1 MSKSKLYVPQE
12 FYSVTKVDTVKIL
25 HKAIDVAKTRL
36 FIMSCAFFLL
46 FVVIAGR
53 LLEVCL
59 FRGGGQENY
68 SYIHTGPRF
77 RADIVDRNGELLATS
92 LATSSLYA
100 NARVILDPAEA
111 AQKLLTV
118 LPELKYDEVL
128 KRLQSDKVFV
138 WLARHLPPQKQ
149 AEVLR
154 LGIPGIYLQKDQ
166 RRVYPHGELFAHV
179 LGYTDIDNQG
189 LAGLERKFDGQL
201 TSKMEPLQLS
211 MDMRVQH
218 VLKEELLA
226 GIEKYKAQGGAG
238 LVMNVQT
245 GEIVALVSLPDFDP
259 NHAGKVASEDAMFN
273 KITLG
278 SYEMGS
284 SYKVF
289 TTALYLESG
298 ISGIMKR
305 FDVSEP
311 IRMGR
316 FKITDYHRHPDPL
329 TVAEIFMESSN
340 IGAAKM
346 AMQMGPEAQRAFY
359 EKLGFLN
366 SVALEVPEVGSPLY
380 PRNWSE
386 ATMISASY
394 GYGVSIS
401 PLQLATGFGGV
412 INKGIM
418 QKPTLM
424 KVQSHDELSGQ
435 RVVSEKTSE
444 MMRRLLYM
452 IVGHGRGRKAQVVGY
467 MLGGKSGTAN
477 TLVNGRYVK
486 GSNLTSFMSAFP
498 MTNPKYSVLIMVDRP
513 QGIKETF
520 GFNAG
525 GWNAGPIAGKV
536 IRRIAPL
543 LNVMPV
549 DERVKEPEANSLII
563 PACMNTKKG
572 H

>member
-1 MSKSKLYVPQE
+1 MSQSKLYVPQE

-25 HKAIDVAKTRL
+25 HKAIDVAKSRL
-36 FIMSCAFFLL
+36 FLMSCAFLL
-46 FVVIAGR
+46 IFVVIVGR
-53 LLEVCL
+53 LIEVCL
-59 FRGGGQENY
+59 FRGGGQDSF
-68 SYIHTGPRF
+68 SYIQAGPRF
-77 RADIVDRNGELLATS
+77 RADIIDRNGVLLATS

-100 NARVILDPAEA
+100 NASVVLDPEEA
-111 AQKLLTV
+111 ATKLLTV
-118 LPELKYDEVL
+118 LPELKYDDVL
-128 KRLQSDKVFV
+128 QRLQSGKVFI
-138 WLARHLPPQKQ
+138 WLARHLTPQKQ
-149 AEVLR
+149 AEILR
-154 LGIPGIYLQKDQ
+154 LGIPGLYFQKDQ

-179 LGYTDIDNQG
+179 LGYTDIDNLG
-189 LAGLERKFDGQL
+189 LAGLERKYDEQL
-201 TSKMEPLQLS
+201 TSRVEPLQLS
-211 MDMRVQH
+211 LDMRVQH
-218 VLKEELLA
+218 VLKEELME
-226 GIEKYKAQGGAG
+226 GIKKYKAQGGAG
-238 LVMNVQT
+238 LIMNVKT

-259 NHAGKVASEDAMFN
+259 NHAGKAASEEAMFN

-278 SYEMGS
+278 AYEMGS

-289 TTALYLESG
+289 TTALYLENGVSG
-298 ISGIMKR
+298 ITKR

-316 FKITDYHRHPDPL
+316 FKITDYHRHPEPL

-346 AMQMGPEAQRAFY
+346 AMQMGPAVQKAFY
-359 EKLGFLN
+359 EKLGFLK
-366 SVALEVPEVGSPLY
+366 SPTLEVPEVGAPLY
-380 PRNWSE
+380 PKNWSE

-418 QKPTLM
+418 QKPTLL
-424 KVQSHDELSGQ
+424 KVQSTDELSGQ

-444 MMRRLLYM
+444 VMRKLLYM
-452 IVGHGRGRKAQVVGY
+452 IVSHGRGRKAQVLGY
-467 MLGGKSGTAN
+467 RMGGKSGTAN

-498 MTNPKYSVLIMVDRP
+498 MDCPEYSVLIMVDRP
-513 QGIKETF
+513 QGIKETY

-543 LNVMPV
+543 LKVRPV
-549 DERVKEPEANSLII
+549 DERVREPESNSLII
-563 PACMNTKKG
+563 PACMKG
-572 H
+572 Q

>member
-59 FRGGGQENY
+59 FRGSGQENY